1 MTKKIL
7 IVEDDKT
14 LQIALKTKFQKD
26 QELEILQ
33 AFNGKEGL
41 EILAKEP
48 INLIL
53 LDIVMPVMDGIE
65 MLKRVRQEKKYDGVK
80 IIILTNSSSFER
92 SFQLANVEY
101 LIKSNYGLDEIL
113 TKIKE
118 ALN

>member
-7 IVEDDKT
+7 IVEDEKT
-14 LQIALKTKFQKD
+14 LQIALKTKLQKD
-26 QELEILQ
+26 EGLEILQ

-53 LDIVMPVMDGIE
+53 LDIVMPVMDGVE
-65 MLKRVRQEKKYDGVK
+65 MLKRVRKEKKYDKVK
-80 IIILTNSSSFER
+80 IIILTNSSSFEK
-92 SFQLANVEY
+92 SFQLDNVEY
-101 LIKSNYGLDEIL
+101 LVKSNFSLDEIL
-113 TKIKE
+113 ARIKA